1 MPSIPGSGT
10 AVPPVVVPPEV
21 LVVVPPEVE
30 LVDPPEVELVEP
42 PDVEVEEPPLVLED
56 QPPEE
61 LELPHHQCAEAGAA
75 MLSAHAPARIT
86 ENLRIIVLPFI
97 II

>member
-10 AVPPVVVPPEV
+10 AVPPVVVPPDV
-21 LVVVPPEVE
+21 DVVE
-30 LVDPPEVELVEP
+30 PPEVELVEVEEP
-42 PDVEVEEPPLVLED
+42 LLVLVEVEEPLLVLVLED

-86 ENLRIIVLPFI
+86 ENLRIISYPSS
-97 II
+97 